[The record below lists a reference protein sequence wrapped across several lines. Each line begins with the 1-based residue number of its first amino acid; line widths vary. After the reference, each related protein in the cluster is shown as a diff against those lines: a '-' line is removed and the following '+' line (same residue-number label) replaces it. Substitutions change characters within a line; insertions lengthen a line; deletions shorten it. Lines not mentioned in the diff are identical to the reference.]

1 MDPLLDQLSADG
13 VLTEAMVEWAR
24 AYQSESGVT
33 VDTALLELDLIDEE
47 GLLCGLESCFQMT
60 VASPRDLMRADPEI
74 GKVFPQGFSQSFGL
88 CPLKLSDGELVALVG
103 CPLSRESKE
112 ELRNLFNL
120 ELKQIIA
127 PSHYLA
133 LSKGKVYDHP
143 VDPRTRELESK
154 LARRRGAT
162 GIQYALASIL
172 TASTLTSAFLDV
184 LDFAAGFMEYAC
196 LLISRKG
203 KMRAVTA
210 DGGELN
216 SGEPFALPEMSCSLG
231 AAILY
236 GGYFVGPLRETEADI
251 DFYRAL
257 ERKIPRWGLVAPV
270 PTAGKTR
277 ISLYADNGPRGIA
290 ARWAA
295 ELTLLASRLGH
306 RDRDRRAA
314 QEEEESAESF
324 EQAFSN
330 LVSQPLAEAESG
342 FAEPEPE
349 PEPEEEQPEPDA
361 ETAAIERLRQ
371 AAAAA
376 GVTLDAL
383 VDDLLQDREERP
395 AQKDAAALVG
405 EFKELFEKLA
415 TDIPTQM
422 ARGMETAFR
431 DLAPRVAS
439 APPPAAAYEA
449 PRPAAN
455 VGLVR
460 KDAGPR
466 EVPSYRS
473 RRRKTKRVKL

>member
-1 MDPLLDQLSADG
+1 MDPLLDQLCADG

-103 CPLSRESKE
+103 CPLSEESKE

-154 LARRRGAT
+154 LARRRGAAD
-162 GIQYALASIL
+162 IQYALASVL
-172 TASTLTSAFLDV
+172 TASTLTSAFIDV
-184 LDFAAGFMEYAC
+184 LDFAAGFLEYAC
-196 LLISRKG
+196 LLISRRG
-203 KMRAVTA
+203 MLRAVTA
-210 DGGELN
+210 SGGELH
-216 SGEPFALPEMSCSLG
+216 SGEPFALPEMSCSFG
-231 AAILY
+231 AAVLY
-236 GGYFVGPLRETEADI
+236 GGYFVGPLRETEADLR
-251 DFYRAL
+251 FYRDL
-257 ERKIPRWGLVAPV
+257 GRRVPRWSLVAPV
-270 PTAGKTR
+270 PTAGQTR

-306 RDRDRRAA
+306 KDNHHKSID
-314 QEEEESAESF
+314 EESAESF

-330 LVSQPLAEAESG
+330 LVSQPLAEPK
-342 FAEPEPE
+342 PEPE
-349 PEPEEEQPEPDA
+349 PEKEPEPEEGRPGTDA
-361 ETAAIERLRQ
+361 DTAAIERLRQ

-383 VDDLLQDREERP
+383 VDDLLQDREERL
-395 AQKDAAALVG
+395 AQKDTAALVG

-431 DLAPRVAS
+431 DLAPRIAS
-439 APPPAAAYEA
+439 APPPAAGYKT

-455 VGLVR
+455 VGPVR